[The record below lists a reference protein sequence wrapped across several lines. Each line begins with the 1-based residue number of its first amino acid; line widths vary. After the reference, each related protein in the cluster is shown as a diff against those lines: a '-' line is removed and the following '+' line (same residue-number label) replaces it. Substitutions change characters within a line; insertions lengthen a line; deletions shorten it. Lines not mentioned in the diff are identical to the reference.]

1 MHPAPANASGAGIS
15 RALLVG
21 APRPMLSRRA
31 EAALGTRHRAVLDGL
46 ERLLRDGELGRL
58 TIGEIASR
66 LECSRRTLYE
76 LAPSKEALTLLVVD
90 RVMHRIG
97 HAALAAVDPAADVA
111 VQLRQYVTAGIGYV
125 FRSAAVDD
133 LADIPGARRV
143 SAAHHRFAT
152 TVIERMVASGMDR
165 GEFRALDASVAA
177 AVILAGAVHLAHP
190 EVLDDLGVSLE
201 DALHQLL
208 DVVLTG
214 LLAPPVA

>member
-1 MHPAPANASGAGIS
+1 MSDESTVGIS

-46 ERLLRDGELGRL
+46 EQLLRNGELGRL

-97 HAALAAVDPAADVA
+97 HAALAAVDGSAAVA
-111 VQLRQYVTAGIGYV
+111 VQIRQYVTAGIGYV

-152 TVIERMVASGMDR
+152 TVIERIVASGIDR
-165 GEFRALDASVAA
+165 GEFRPVDASVAA
-177 AVILAGAVHLAHP
+177 SVILASAVHLARP
-190 EVLDDLGVSLE
+190 DVLDDLGLTLE
-201 DALHQLL
+201 DALHQML
-208 DVVLTG
+208 DLALTG
-214 LLAPPVA
+214 LLTSPTA